1 MQVLIKMS
9 DNGVMS
15 KSEIIS
21 STRTDQ
27 DGEIAIVEKTK
38 VKPPKKYKVILHNDD
53 YTTME
58 FVIFVL
64 QNVFHKTM
72 DEAESIMMEVHVKG
86 AGVCGIY
93 SKEIAETKSQKVIN
107 LAKANNHPLEC
118 SIEPE

>member
-1 MQVLIKMS
+1 MS

-27 DGEIAIVEKTK
+27 DGEVAIVEKTK

-64 QNVFHKTM
+64 QSVFHKTM